1 MISLLAKFLAAA
13 CLFAFISTAG
23 ASMCGDDFERELKVV
38 SKEGHDAR
46 FEVMYGPGG
55 ASAASEAMKSRLE
68 LAEDRI
74 VSFFQE
80 TLRRCGW
87 PGRSKV
93 GQEASMGFAMMVV
106 NSDGNI
112 PMQRYA
118 RWLMEKEITM
128 KGEVPRELFAILT
141 DKLLLSEK
149 KPQRYGTQ
157 LDWRFK
163 ARPVEDMDGVDKLRA
178 EMGMMPLAEYE
189 ETVRD
194 LYETAKAKMQASTAK

>member
-1 MISLLAKFLAAA
+1 MKFLYRALVAA
-13 CLFAFISTAG
+13 CFVSYMGAAG
-23 ASMCGDDFERELKVV
+23 ASICGDDFAKELKAV

-46 FEVMYGPGG
+46 ISVLYGPGG
-55 ASAASEAMKSRLE
+55 ASAATEEMTSRVKRADE
-68 LAEDRI
+68 RSDA
-74 VSFFQE
+74 FFKA

-93 GQEASMGFAMMVV
+93 GQEAAMGFAMMVV
-106 NSDGNI
+106 NSDGNLST
-112 PMQRYA
+112 QRYA
-118 RWLMEKEITM
+118 RWLMEKEISM

-141 DKLLLSEK
+141 DKLLLAEM

-157 LDWRFK
+157 LDWTFK
-163 ARPVEDMDGVDKLRA
+163 ARPVEDKDRVDQLRS